1 MRPARP
7 EPDCSLSPPAR
18 LYLLAWDT
26 ARREVADPARLSPLV
41 RAGALADLARRGLL
55 IDDDGVTT
63 PRDLDSRTGDA
74 VLDGLLELVS
84 ESCPHSWRTWV
95 TLRARHTLDAVR
107 EQLVAEG
114 VLRAERRRVLGVFP
128 TVEHVLDDVARV
140 RHLQQEARRI
150 LDGPGPA
157 EDVPETDAA
166 VVALGASAGL
176 STLPPGRDRAGRR
189 RRVEDLAERGG
200 AATPAL
206 GRIVRELRTA
216 LTAAGPV
223 PSLTAGG

>member
-1 MRPARP
+1 MRPV
-7 EPDCSLSPPAR
+7 PDGSLSLPAR

-26 ARREVADPARLSPLV
+26 GRREVTDPSHLPPLV

-55 IDDDGVTT
+55 IDDEGITT
-63 PRDLDSRTGDA
+63 PLDLDSRTGDA
-74 VLDGLLELVS
+74 ALDGLLELVS

-114 VLRAERRRVLGVFP
+114 VLRAEKRRVLGVFP
-128 TVEHVLDDVARV
+128 SVEHVLDGVARV
-140 RHLQQEARRI
+140 RHLQREARWI
-150 LDGPGPA
+150 LDGPVPA
-157 EDVPETDAA
+157 ADVSETDAA
-166 VVALGASAGL
+166 VVALGAAAGL
-176 STLPPGRDRAGRR
+176 GVLLPGRDRAGWE
-189 RRVEDLAERGG
+189 RRVEDLAGRGG

-216 LTAAGPV
+216 LTAARPA
-223 PSLTAGG
+223 PSLTPGG